1 MNPKTNRFKRTFKC
15 LVDGCGRT
23 FAKSCNMAVHLRKH
37 TGDKPY
43 SCAHCPKTFSQSG
56 ILSRH
61 LKNVHKNHE
70 KKVHVKVT
78 NNDLTENSEVTRYT
92 DTTKGNISPP
102 SDPKKAPA
110 LF

>member
-43 SCAHCPKTFSQSG
+43 SCAHCPKMFSQSG

-61 LKNVHKNHE
+61 LKNVHKNQE
-70 KKVHVKVT
+70 RKAHVKVT

-102 SDPKKAPA
+102 SDPSKAPA